1 MAVYGYVRVSTSE
14 QAAGGQSLAAQR
26 EKIALQARMMD
37 KSVDRIF
44 SDPGVSGSR
53 PLDDRPGGKALLD
66 AVKPGDSV
74 IAVKLDRMF
83 RSAGDALATLQ
94 TFKAKGAKL
103 HLLDLGGDDCAGNGI
118 SGLVFTIMSAVA
130 QFERER
136 IAERIADAKAKDR
149 ADGRFLG
156 GSRPF
161 GWGKAEDG
169 ETMVPVPAE
178 QAAIAKAKEMRE
190 AGASL
195 RAIAAA
201 LQDDGHDVSHVTA
214 GKLVKR
220 PAAQEPGG
228 M

>member
-1 MAVYGYVRVSTSE
+1 MAVADPS
-14 QAAGGQSLAAQR
+14 GGVND
-26 EKIALQARMMD
+26 EG
-37 KSVDRIF
+37 F
-44 SDPGVSGSR
+44 G
-53 PLDDRPGGKALLD
+53 
-66 AVKPGDSV
+66 
-74 IAVKLDRMF
+74 IAVDAPVDGDPA
-83 RSAGDALATLQ
+83 RSVGADA
-94 TFKAKGAKL
+94 
-103 HLLDLGGDDCAGNGI
+103 
-118 SGLVFTIMSAVA
+118 
-130 QFERER
+130 RER

-220 PAAQEPGG
+220 PAA
-228 M
+228 

>member
-169 ETMVPVPAE
+169 ETMVRCRPSRPPSRRRRRCGKPAPACGPSP
-178 QAAIAKAKEMRE
+178 QPSRM
-190 AGASL
+190 AGTTCRTSPPASW
-195 RAIAAA
+195 
-201 LQDDGHDVSHVTA
+201 
-214 GKLVKR
+214 
-220 PAAQEPGG
+220 
-228 M
+228 